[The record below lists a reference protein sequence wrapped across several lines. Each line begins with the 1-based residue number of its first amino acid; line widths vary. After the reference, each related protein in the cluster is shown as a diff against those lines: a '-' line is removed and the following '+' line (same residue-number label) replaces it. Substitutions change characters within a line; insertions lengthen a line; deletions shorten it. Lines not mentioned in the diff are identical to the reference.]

1 MPEEMEVT
9 YLGDMLENIV
19 FGPHFFE
26 IAVILID
33 SLLSN
38 GTMSNAE
45 IWYNLRRTEVDE
57 FESPDR
63 LLLKARRLNNLHCL
77 LKQNKTAMLNIV
89 EILYQSVEQP
99 IQRRLD

>member
-1 MPEEMEVT
+1 MPEVMGVT

-19 FGPHFFE
+19 LSPHYFE

-45 IWYNLRRTEVDE
+45 ILYNLCR
-57 FESPDR
+57 
-63 LLLKARRLNNLHCL
+63 
-77 LKQNKTAMLNIV
+77 
-89 EILYQSVEQP
+89 
-99 IQRRLD
+99 